1 MGPVRNNNRQ
11 AKIIDNVNNPIKFP
25 LLDRYIANTGYETRY
40 RRRHSTT
47 LNSCKSGRLGWTLND
62 LSFMDDGTF
71 LRRSLN
77 DDVIAITSRY
87 PARESHALVRR
98 VVAILKPSVKEGVW
112 YIGGEKRRC
121 DGC

>member
-1 MGPVRNNNRQ
+1 M
-11 AKIIDNVNNPIKFP
+11 
-25 LLDRYIANTGYETRY
+25 
-40 RRRHSTT
+40 
-47 LNSCKSGRLGWTLND
+47 ND
-62 LSFMDDGTF
+62 LSFMDDGSF

-112 YIGGEKRRC
+112 YMGERRRC

>member
-1 MGPVRNNNRQ
+1 M
-11 AKIIDNVNNPIKFP
+11 
-25 LLDRYIANTGYETRY
+25 
-40 RRRHSTT
+40 
-47 LNSCKSGRLGWTLND
+47 ND

-87 PARESHALVRR
+87 PARESHTLVRR

-112 YIGGEKRRC
+112 YMVHRGREKKM
-121 DGC
+121 